1 MENFEFYIVQV
12 YLRHLGLVPLFEE
25 VEAESGYNLSHYLR
39 YLRRGGLLWHDFY
52 LLSNTKIIIKK
63 KQNYKIYVH
72 TSHKESFL
80 CLDSLG

>member
-39 YLRRGGLLWHDFY
+39 YLRRGGLL
-52 LLSNTKIIIKK
+52 
-63 KQNYKIYVH
+63 
-72 TSHKESFL
+72 
-80 CLDSLG
+80 